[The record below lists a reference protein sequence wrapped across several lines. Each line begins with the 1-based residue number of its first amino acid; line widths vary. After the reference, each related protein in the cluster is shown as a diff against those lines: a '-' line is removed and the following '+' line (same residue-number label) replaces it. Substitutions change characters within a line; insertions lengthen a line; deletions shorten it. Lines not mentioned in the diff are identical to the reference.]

1 MTDRFGPHHDPQ
13 TRKEDVAH
21 DMPDWSNSF
30 VTSNSGDDRPKGVD
44 KQGGK

>member
-1 MTDRFGPHHDPQ
+1 MGRFDKDCHEQSRRD
-13 TRKEDVAH
+13 TVAR

-30 VTSNSGDDRPKGVD
+30 VTSNSSDDRPKGVD